1 MSNAEQ
7 IINLVPTLDENT
19 CQLVLAFIN
28 DLQGKNTEDEN
39 KKLDISL
46 IDEID
51 SLTQQVQSIG
61 EVSDCTTEELATSYL
76 EDKYNL

>member
-51 SLTQQVQSIG
+51 SLTQQVQNIG
-61 EVSDCTTEELATSYL
+61 EVSDCTVEELAASYL